1 VVLKEQRCGAVT
13 VLRPE
18 GPLKGE
24 DAEQFRKR
32 MSELL
37 NASLGRCVLDASA
50 IQFVD
55 SKGLEALVDANEAI
69 AETGQSL
76 KLCGVNETIRQVLE
90 LTELASRFE
99 HFADVNAAV
108 RSFL

>member
-1 VVLKEQRCGAVT
+1 MVLKEQRYGGVT

-24 DAEQFRKR
+24 DAEQFRTR
-32 MSELL
+32 ITDLL
-37 NASLGRCVLDASA
+37 ASGLGRCVLDASA

-55 SKGLEALVDANEAI
+55 SKGLETLVDANEAM
-69 AETGQSL
+69 AQTGQML

-90 LTELASRFE
+90 MTELSSHFE

>member
-1 VVLKEQRCGAVT
+1 MVLKEQKCGAVT
-13 VLRPE
+13 VLKPE

-24 DAEQFRKR
+24 DAEQFHKR
-32 MSELL
+32 VTELL
-37 NASLGRCVLDASA
+37 SGSLGRCVVDATA

-55 SKGLEALVDANEAI
+55 SQGLEALVDANEEVAQ
-69 AETGQSL
+69 TGQSL

-90 LTELASRFE
+90 LTELASQFE
-99 HFADVNAAV
+99 YFADVNAAV